1 MVLVVV
7 RASDGAAF
15 PLYKH
20 DLHSITTLDELRY
33 NVLSNLLSIQ
43 PDHLICM
50 NEEGAQLRD
59 ETVPHLALL
68 AGSPSTSAVL
78 ESSSSRWR
86 ETNPASASASR
97 SSHLRGSTTRSRS
110 RGAEEKRIYVF
121 DREHLDADPEVVANG
136 LAITEQQVLT
146 EAPLEPQDPL
156 HSHIGLSLHH
166 LDSVHSL
173 IHSIALQHASLHLAL
188 SNLHR
193 VNTGTHA
200 SLQVYLD
207 STQPNLQTWQGL
219 LESWEDSM
227 IAIGKVGVVSAL
239 LGKRGT
245 GLGSSSVNSTAQE
258 RYLGDYVSRDKMGA
272 VKEGCKR
279 VLGKSLQSR
288 VAPRAG
294 LVTMLTEEVCVHPDD
309 LVSRTQSMQATVDDV
324 LAETAVV
331 QTEFDATSRDM
342 EDLDACAHD
351 AEMGHQ
357 RIEELVRAS
366 EESELNSDPHVPTPR
381 RPTHA
386 IINSSAVQDPTLTDQ
401 CFEELTVLDSEHRNR
416 IRFLVQHK
424 NAMTHYLLTMM
435 QRISGLQSDI
445 AIMPST
451 LGELDHDAR
460 TKTDNFKHLARLE
473 GLIPAYVAT
482 IVEIV
487 RRREYD
493 GLLRTH
499 AKGFGEALEVIIG
512 VEREQR
518 GTYRQRYAG
527 KLPWEVKGLSSGG
540 TTEEVTPF
548 VDLGVRLGSDEHL
561 PELTR
566 SHVEALLT
574 TLRQVEG
581 GMTVSGMRHPIR
593 EARILLESLVQQ
605 LDEIKIE
612 FERLAK
618 DRSPIAASSSAVLA
632 RTQEVEEL
640 KGKIRSLEEAKFEAE
655 RELQR
660 ERSSHEEEVVQLNLL
675 VGQATAGKEADRAQL
690 EVLRG
695 EMRKER
701 EERRKEVAKWEKAE
715 REARRDKEEEARRAT
730 DEARSFRAREDEL
743 DLLLKAARKGED
755 DLKDRVADLDRRHLN
770 LSSDHEGV
778 RGELDRAKSTIEELE
793 NAIKVSETTCRDLT
807 VVVAEKER
815 KLRDQSNEAE
825 LDRAVL
831 EKEMQDLRA
840 TIERHQ
846 VERER
851 AAARES
857 TLEEIASG
865 LREQVERW
873 TSLAATRET
882 ELVQA
887 KGDVDSQRGE
897 RERALIEANRELA
910 KATTAAR
917 MAIKLAARMKQE
929 TEQVTSLL
937 RSTSA
942 SQKVDSSQE
951 NVDVAKTDLVGSVA
965 APDRGVAGTMSESVD
980 YEQGKIEDLIVEL
993 SKIDKIDDNRDSLTD
1008 AVRSKIDALSSA
1020 TKKWIKEAKAYR
1032 ERALKAQ
1039 TVAADKIAFRNFAI
1053 GDLALFLPTRDSA
1066 IPVWAAFNVSCPH
1079 HFLSAKGTVQ
1089 EQTQTRTWIVARIT
1103 SLTEQVADLKDPA
1116 SNPYLLAPGTK
1127 FFHLEVEPWSSKD
1140 LSRSRGK
1147 RLSSGDKTS
1156 RDKRG
1161 GSPSTSNNKHQ
1172 PSGLSFTGPDS
1183 PSQGGSVASTSA
1195 VVVEASTPS
1204 KRPTAGRRSVSEGGQ
1219 SAQLPSNATSLARSE
1234 YAVIEEEEAIGST
1247 SPTPPSGLEHDAAPS
1262 TPAAITAPSG
1272 LAVSLFR
1279 SRPPSPAIVR
1289 SDPFNSNP
1297 FAVSSSPP
1305 VDDSFEEG
1313 SIAIVSP
1320 RGTDFEPAATSAGA
1334 VPAFLPSTGRKTPSA
1349 SGSQKSS
1356 TTASTALTSTK
1367 LSPRYVRSSPA
1378 DGRGSSKPRPI
1389 IGGVVAGGSSN
1400 ADSSATSPSSVHGH
1414 LPRSASSASSIL
1426 SASLQRARPLAF
1438 PSTSPLDGSKAA
1450 PTVEN
1455 ASSQRWTAMTDSLID
1470 ATSTLLP
1477 TSSQGESGSSGP
1489 LGSTTTPRARRPSE
1503 SSLAAVAAAGR
1514 RTTATAPAD
1523 STRSSRIVGE
1533 VRKVL
1538 SPK

>member
-1 MVLVVV
+1 MGLVVV

-20 DLHSITTLDELRY
+20 DLHRITTLDELRY
-33 NVLSNLLSIQ
+33 NVLSNLLSIE

-86 ETNPASASASR
+86 ETNSVSASVSRSVSASVSR
-97 SSHLRGSTTRSRS
+97 SSHLRGSTTASRS

-121 DREHLDADPEVVANG
+121 DREHLDADPEVVANR

-173 IHSIALQHASLHLAL
+173 IHSIALQHSSLHLAL

-239 LGKRGT
+239 LGKRGS
-245 GLGSSSVNSTAQE
+245 GMGGSSVNSTAQE

-279 VLGKSLQSR
+279 VL
-288 VAPRAG
+288 
-294 LVTMLTEEVCVHPDD
+294 DD
-309 LVSRTQSMQATVDDV
+309 LVSRTQSMQASVDDV
-324 LAETAVV
+324 LAKTAIV

-351 AEMGHQ
+351 AEIGHQ

-366 EESELNSDPHVPTPR
+366 EEM
-381 RPTHA
+381 
-386 IINSSAVQDPTLTDQ
+386 QDPTLTDQ
-401 CFEELTVLDSEHRNR
+401 CFEELTLLDSEHRDR

-499 AKGFGEALEVIIG
+499 AKGLGEALEVIIG
-512 VEREQR
+512 VEKEQR

-548 VDLGVRLGSDEHL
+548 VDLVVRLGSDEHL

-566 SHVEALLT
+566 SHVEALLAS
-574 TLRQVEG
+574 LRQVEG
-581 GMTVSGMRHPIR
+581 GMTVSGKRHPIR

-618 DRSPIAASSSAVLA
+618 ERSPTIAASSSVVLA

-640 KGKIRSLEEAKFEAE
+640 KGKIRSLEEAKLEVE

-675 VGQATAGKEADRAQL
+675 VGQATAGKEAHRAQL
-690 EVLRG
+690 EALRA

-715 REARRDKEEEARRAT
+715 REARRDKEEEARRAM

-755 DLKDRVADLDRRHLN
+755 DLKDRVADLDRRHLT

-873 TSLAATRET
+873 TLLAATRET

-910 KATTAAR
+910 KATAAAR

-942 SQKVDSSQE
+942 SQKVEWSPE
-951 NVDVAKTDLVGSVA
+951 NVDGANIDLAGSVA
-965 APDRGVAGTMSESVD
+965 APDRSVAGTMSESVD
-980 YEQGKIEDLIVEL
+980 YEQGKIEDLIAEL
-993 SKIDKIDDNRDSLTD
+993 SKIEKIGDNKDSLTD

-1079 HFLSAKGTVQ
+1079 HFLLAKGTVQ

-1103 SLTEQVADLKDPA
+1103 SLTEQVADVKDSA

-1147 RLSSGDKTS
+1147 RPSLGDKTF
-1156 RDKRG
+1156 RDKRR
-1161 GSPSTSNNKHQ
+1161 GSLSTSNNKHK

-1183 PSQGGSVASTSA
+1183 PSQGGSMASTSA
-1195 VVVEASTPS
+1195 VVVESSTPS
-1204 KRPTAGRRSVSEGGQ
+1204 KRPTASRRSVSEGGQ

-1234 YAVIEEEEAIGST
+1234 YAMIEEEEATG
-1247 SPTPPSGLEHDAAPS
+1247 PTPPSGLEHDAAPS
-1262 TPAAITAPSG
+1262 TPAAITTPSG
-1272 LAVSLFR
+1272 LAVSLSR

-1289 SDPFNSNP
+1289 SDPFNPNP

-1320 RGTDFEPAATSAGA
+1320 PATDFEPAATSAGA
-1334 VPAFLPSTGRKTPSA
+1334 VPAFLPSTGRKTPSTV
-1349 SGSQKSS
+1349 GSQKSS

-1378 DGRGSSKPRPI
+1378 DERGSSKPRSI
-1389 IGGVVAGGSSN
+1389 IGVVAGGSSD

-1455 ASSQRWTAMTDSLID
+1455 ASSHRWTTMTDSLID

-1477 TSSQGESGSSGP
+1477 TSSQGGSGSSGP
-1489 LGSTTTPRARRPSE
+1489 VSNSTIPRARRPSE

-1514 RTTATAPAD
+1514 RTTATALAD

-1538 SPK
+1538 SPKSENPYTYT

>member
-7 RASDGAAF
+7 RASDGTAF

-20 DLHSITTLDELRY
+20 DLHNITTLDELRY
-33 NVLSNLLSIQ
+33 NVLSTLLSIQ

-68 AGSPSTSAVL
+68 AGSPSTSTVFEPSTRPRQA
-78 ESSSSRWR
+78 S
-86 ETNPASASASR
+86 SASASGSR
-97 SSHLRGSTTRSRS
+97 HLQGSATRSRS
-110 RGAEEKRIYVF
+110 RGGDEKRVYVF
-121 DREHLDADPEVVANG
+121 DREHLDADPDVVANG
-136 LAITEQQVLT
+136 LSITEQQVLT

-173 IHSIALQHASLHLAL
+173 IHSIALQHSSLHLAL

-219 LESWEDSM
+219 LEGWEDSM
-227 IAIGKVGVVSAL
+227 IAIGKVGVASAL
-239 LGKRGT
+239 LGKRASGM
-245 GLGSSSVNSTAQE
+245 GGSSVNSQAQE
-258 RYLGDYVSRDKMGA
+258 RFLGDYVSRDKMGA

-279 VLGKSLQSR
+279 VL
-288 VAPRAG
+288 
-294 LVTMLTEEVCVHPDD
+294 DD
-309 LVSRTQSMQATVDDV
+309 LVSRTESMQVTVDGV
-324 LAETAVV
+324 LAETAAV
-331 QTEFDATSRDM
+331 QTEFDATSFFECLSRDM

-351 AEMGHQ
+351 AETGHQ
-357 RIEELVRAS
+357 RIVELVRAS
-366 EESELNSDPHVPTPR
+366 EEM
-381 RPTHA
+381 
-386 IINSSAVQDPTLTDQ
+386 QDPSLTDQ
-401 CFEELTVLDSEHRNR
+401 CFDELTLLDSEHRDR

-445 AIMPST
+445 ALMPST

-487 RRREYD
+487 RRREY
-493 GLLRTH
+493 GTLLSTH
-499 AKGFGEALEVIIG
+499 AKGVGQALEVIVG
-512 VEREQR
+512 VERDRR
-518 GTYRQRYAG
+518 GVYRQRFAG
-527 KLPWEVKGLSSGG
+527 KLPWEVKGLSSSGG
-540 TTEEVTPF
+540 TQESIPF
-548 VDLGVRLGSDEHL
+548 VDLGVRLGSDDQL

-566 SHVEALLT
+566 SHVEVLLT
-574 TLRQVEG
+574 TLRDVEG
-581 GMTVSGMRHPIR
+581 NLNVSGKKHPIR
-593 EARILLESLVQQ
+593 EARILLEGLVQQ
-605 LDEIKIE
+605 LDEIKVE
-612 FERLAK
+612 FERLAS
-618 DRSPIAASSSAVLA
+618 DPSHVAASSSAMLA
-632 RTQEVEEL
+632 QTKETDEL
-640 KGKIRSLEEAKFEAE
+640 KARIRGLEESKLEVE

-675 VGQATAGKEADRAQL
+675 VGQATTGKEADRAQL
-690 EVLRG
+690 EVVRG
-695 EMRKER
+695 ELRKER
-701 EERRKEVAKWEKAE
+701 EERRKEVGKWEKAE
-715 REARRDKEEEARRAT
+715 REGRREREEVDRRAT
-730 DEARSFRAREDEL
+730 EEARSFKAREDEL
-743 DLLLKAARKGED
+743 DLLLSAARKNED
-755 DLKDRVADLDRRHLN
+755 DLKERVADLDRRHLN
-770 LSSDHEGV
+770 LLSDLEGV

-840 TIERHQ
+840 KIERHQ

-857 TLEEIASG
+857 TLEEVASG

-873 TSLAATRET
+873 TTLASTRET
-882 ELVQA
+882 ELGQA
-887 KGDVDSQRGE
+887 KGEVDSQRRE
-897 RERALIEANRELA
+897 RERALVEANKELG
-910 KATTAAR
+910 KVMATAR
-917 MAIKLAARMKQE
+917 TAIKLAGRMKQE
-929 TEQVTSLL
+929 TDKVTMLL
-937 RSTSA
+937 RA
-942 SQKVDSSQE
+942 APQKVESSQE
-951 NVDVAKTDLVGSVA
+951 NVDATADNTDCA
-965 APDRGVAGTMSESVD
+965 APAGGEASTVSEFLD
-980 YEQGKIEDLIVEL
+980 YDQARIEDLIVEL
-993 SKIDKIDDNRDSLTD
+993 GKIDDKDSLTD

-1079 HFLSAKGTVQ
+1079 HFLSATGSVQ

-1103 SLTEQVADLKDPA
+1103 SLTEQVADVKDPA

-1161 GSPSTSNNKHQ
+1161 GSLAVSNKQ
-1172 PSGLSFTGPDS
+1172 MQGGLNLTGPDS

-1195 VVVEASTPS
+1195 VLVEASTPS
-1204 KRPTAGRRSVSEGGQ
+1204 RRPSTGRRSVSEGGQ
-1219 SAQLPSNATSLARSE
+1219 SVLPSNATALARSE
-1234 YAVIEEEEAIGST
+1234 YAVIEEEEAVEST
-1247 SPTPPSGLEHDAAPS
+1247 SPTPPSGFAHEPAQS
-1262 TPAAITAPSG
+1262 TPAATAPSG
-1272 LAVSLFR
+1272 LAVSLSR
-1279 SRPPSPAIVR
+1279 SRPPLPTVVR
-1289 SDPFNSNP
+1289 SDPFNTNP

-1305 VDDSFEEG
+1305 VHDSFEED
-1313 SIAIVSP
+1313 SIAVVSP
-1320 RGTDFEPAATSAGA
+1320 PATDFEPAATSAGA
-1334 VPAFLPSTGRKTPSA
+1334 VPAFLPSMGRKNPSA

-1367 LSPRYVRSSPA
+1367 LSPRYVRSSPT
-1378 DGRGSSKPRPI
+1378 DGRGSSKLRPI
-1389 IGGVVAGGSSN
+1389 VGVAGCSSN
-1400 ADSSATSPSSVHGH
+1400 DNSSATSPSSLHGH
-1414 LPRSASSASSIL
+1414 LPRSVSSTSSIL
-1426 SASLQRARPLAF
+1426 SSSLQRARPLAF
-1438 PSTSPLDGSKAA
+1438 PSTSPLEGSKAS

-1477 TSSQGESGSSGP
+1477 ATSRDSGYSGVGGSTAGSS
-1489 LGSTTTPRARRPSE
+1489 TIARARRPSE
-1503 SSLAAVAAAGR
+1503 SSLAAVAGR
-1514 RTTATAPAD
+1514 RASASATTRAE
-1523 STRSSRIVGE
+1523 STRASRIVGE

-1538 SPK
+1538 SPQ